1 MNVSSIKYKIIAPMM
16 AILLLVSVGTAAVT
30 YRSTESS
37 LQQKGITTLMTA
49 KIGIENA
56 LIARKTAEEVMETE
70 MKGQAV
76 LASYI
81 MERGGLTYAQIGE
94 LSKRSGIDEFWI
106 TDASGQVVL
115 TNSAPTV
122 DFNFGADPKGQAY
135 EFMNL
140 LDKKRDFVA
149 QPAQPRTIDPK
160 VYKYVGVGGWDTP
173 RIVQVGRDGA
183 KLTELESRTGA
194 APVLAELKEKLGE
207 DVLFA
212 GISDR
217 GGTLLFATD
226 KNVPQLD
233 GVLIPFIE
241 KAADGN
247 ASVSLDYE
255 GQSAHYYLAPLS
267 NGNTLVLALSK
278 QVLLRNLYTTI
289 AAALIGIV
297 LATLLLFFIVGRQT
311 KRLKL
316 LEEAMVSIAD
326 GDGDLTKRLP
336 HAAKDEIGR
345 LSEASNLFI
354 SKIHAIV
361 QDVKQAS
368 SLSKANSDSI
378 LGETGNA
385 RAIAQEINFAV
396 HDIALAASKQ
406 AESVEDGMN
415 GVQELAGRID
425 SSKERTLELYEYNTH
440 IRSRQENGMVSMGN
454 LLDSIRSNVDTSR
467 TVESS
472 MGQLMKDIDAVGEM
486 ASSIQ
491 AISQRTNLLALN
503 AGIEASRAGE
513 HGRGF
518 MVVAKEVRNLSE
530 QARVSAEQI
539 QTLIANVM
547 DSASRTSSAVGK
559 SLEIVGTQEEQVQLS
574 SEAFDAIRESLTHT
588 HRLTE
593 QMAEEMDG
601 LSARKNDLLQFI
613 ELSSA
618 STEETAASSEQML
631 ANVESQ
637 AGIFGNVYDKAV
649 ELQNR
654 MNHLH
659 QAVNRFKV

>member
-16 AILLLVSVGTAAVT
+16 AILLLVSAGTAAVT

-81 MERGGLTYAQIGE
+81 MERGDLTYAQISE

-106 TDASGQVVL
+106 TDTKGQVVL

-140 LDKKRDFVA
+140 LGKQRDFVA

-160 VYKYVGVGGWDTP
+160 VYKYVGVGGWATP

-183 KLTELESRTGA
+183 KLTELESRIGA
-194 APVLAELKEKLGE
+194 APVLAELKKNLGE

-217 GGTLLFATD
+217 EGTLLFATD
-226 KNVPQLD
+226 KNVPKLD
-233 GVLIPFIE
+233 VVLIPFIE
-241 KAADGN
+241 KAAAGN

-267 NGNTLVLALSK
+267 NGSTLVLALSK
-278 QVLLRNLYTTI
+278 QVLLHNLYTTI

-297 LATLLLFFIVGRQT
+297 LATVLLFFIVGRQT

-336 HAAKDEIGR
+336 RAAKDEIGR
-345 LSEASNLFI
+345 LSEASNRFI

-361 QDVKQAS
+361 LDVKQAS

-378 LGETGNA
+378 LDETGNA
-385 RAIAQEINFAV
+385 RAIAQEINLAV
-396 HDIALAASKQ
+396 HDIAVAASKQ

-415 GVQELAGRID
+415 GVQEIADRID

-440 IRSRQENGMVSMGN
+440 IRSRQEKGMVSMGY
-454 LLDSIRSNVDTSR
+454 LLDSIRRNVDTSR

-472 MGQLMKDIDAVGEM
+472 MGQLMKDIDAVGEI

-530 QARVSAEQI
+530 QAGVSAEQI
-539 QTLIANVM
+539 QTLIANVT

-574 SEAFDAIRESLTHT
+574 SEAFDAIRESLTHV

-593 QMAEEMDG
+593 QMAKEMDG

-637 AGIFGNVYDKAV
+637 ASIFGNVYDKAV

-654 MNHLH
+654 MNQLH
-659 QAVNRFKV
+659 EAVNRFKV